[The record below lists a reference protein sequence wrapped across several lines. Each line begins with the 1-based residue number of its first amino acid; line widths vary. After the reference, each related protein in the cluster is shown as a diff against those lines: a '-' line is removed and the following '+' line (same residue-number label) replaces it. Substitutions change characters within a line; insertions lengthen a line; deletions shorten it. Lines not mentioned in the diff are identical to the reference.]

1 MRQHEIH
8 RKTKETEVRATVN
21 LDSNEPLEIYTQL
34 PLFTHFLTALGK
46 HSHLSWQVSAEGD
59 IEVDPHHLVE
69 DTGIVMGQ
77 ALRGALGDMHS
88 IQRFGQ
94 RLLPMDDAL
103 LLCAL
108 DISGRGQLYW
118 SGSFP
123 DRPINGINAEIWPEF
138 FHAFA
143 SHAEIT
149 LHLVCQSGVNAHHTY
164 EAAFKALGQAL
175 YEAVQIS
182 GSDGVPSTK
191 GVL

>member
-1 MRQHEIH
+1 MREHEIY
-8 RKTKETEVRATVN
+8 RKTRETEIRVAIN
-21 LDSNEPLEIYTQL
+21 LDTEEPLAVDSSL

-46 HSHLSWQVSAEGD
+46 HSHLSWQISAQGD

-77 ALRGALGDMHS
+77 SLRQALGDMKG

-103 LLCAL
+103 ILCAL

-123 DRPINGINAEIWPEF
+123 DRPINGVNAEIWPEF
-138 FHAFA
+138 FRAFA

-149 LHLVCQSGVNAHHTY
+149 LHLVCHSGLNAHHTY
-164 EAAFKALGQAL
+164 EAAFKALGQSL
-175 YEAVQIS
+175 HEAVQMS
-182 GSDGVPSTK
+182 GSDDVPSTK